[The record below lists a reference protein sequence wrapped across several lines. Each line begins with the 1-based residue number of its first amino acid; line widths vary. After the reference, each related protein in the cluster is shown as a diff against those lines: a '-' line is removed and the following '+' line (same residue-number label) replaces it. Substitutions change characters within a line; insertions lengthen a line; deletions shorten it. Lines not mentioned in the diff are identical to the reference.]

1 MNSKLFLLLVIAF
14 GAILSAP
21 AKAVDYGEVQVN
33 GKRVT
38 VCRIDIRREKL
49 QLFLRDGQGQPL
61 KSFTGINDWLA
72 PQGKKLSFAMNA
84 GMYHGNLSPVGLF
97 VSEGKALTE
106 LNTAN
111 AEGNFFL
118 KPNGVFLI
126 TGSGAHVIE
135 TSEYLKI
142 KEPVILATQSGPL
155 LLRKGVIHPAF
166 NQNGPSRLYRNGV
179 GIPSPDTAIFAISEE
194 PVNFYE
200 FATMFRDLLKC
211 PDALFFDGTVS
222 SLFSS
227 HLKRNDKK
235 MDLGPV
241 IGITEEE

>member
-1 MNSKLFLLLVIAF
+1 MNPKSLLTLCIVCV
-14 GAILSAP
+14 ILSSA
-21 AKAVDYGEVQVN
+21 AKAVDYGEVKVN

-38 VCRIDIRREKL
+38 VCRVNVRKEKL
-49 QLFLRDGQGQPL
+49 QLFLQDDQGQPL

-72 PQGKKLSFAMNA
+72 PQGKKLTFAMNA

-97 VSEGKALTE
+97 VSEGKPLTE

-126 TGSGAHVIE
+126 TGSGAQVIE
-135 TSEYLKI
+135 TSEYLKV

-179 GIPSPDTAIFAISEE
+179 GIPSPDIAIFAISEE
-194 PVNFYE
+194 PVNFHE
-200 FATMFRDLLKC
+200 FATMFRDLLRC

-222 SLFSS
+222 SLFST

-241 IGITEEE
+241 IGITE

>member
-1 MNSKLFLLLVIAF
+1 MNPKSFLLYCVI
-14 GAILSAP
+14 GVIPLTP
-21 AKAVDYGEVQVN
+21 AKAVDYGEVTVN

-38 VCRIDIRREKL
+38 VCRVNVRKEKL
-49 QLFLRDGQGQPL
+49 QLFLQDDKGQPL

-72 PQGKKLSFAMNA
+72 PQGKKLIFAMNA

-97 VSEGKALTE
+97 VSDGKPYTE
-106 LNTAN
+106 LNTAS

-126 TGSGAHVIE
+126 TNSDAQVIE
-135 TSEYLKI
+135 TSEYLKV

-155 LLRKGVIHPAF
+155 LMRKGVIHHAF
-166 NQNGPSRLYRNGV
+166 NQSGTSRLYRNGV
-179 GIPSPDTAIFAISEE
+179 GVPSPDIAIFAISEE

-200 FATMFRDLLKC
+200 FATMFRDLLYC

-222 SLFSS
+222 SLFST

-235 MDLGPV
+235 MDLGPM
-241 IGITEEE
+241 IGITE